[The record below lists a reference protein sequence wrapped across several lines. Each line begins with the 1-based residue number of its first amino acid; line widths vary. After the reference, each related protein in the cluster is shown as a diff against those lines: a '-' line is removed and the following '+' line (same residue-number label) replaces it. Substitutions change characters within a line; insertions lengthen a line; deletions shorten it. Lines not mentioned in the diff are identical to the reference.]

1 MAESKR
7 ILKKKTS
14 LAFDE
19 DVYQILKLVSVYLNR
34 DMTEIIEEA
43 VVMWLIQ
50 NKEKLPNELKP
61 KIDEIGKRF
70 FPQNEINE
78 NKLKEAITTI
88 LALGGASTVIP
99 YTEFLKILGIL
110 DNKEAKEAYEI
121 FKVLLEKV
129 NRLMKE
135 R

>member
-1 MAESKR
+1 MGTEVVESKK
-7 ILKKKTS
+7 ITKKKTT

-19 DVYQILKLVSVYLNR
+19 DVYQVLKLTSVYLNR

-70 FPQNEINE
+70 FP
-78 NKLKEAITTI
+78 
-88 LALGGASTVIP
+88 
-99 YTEFLKILGIL
+99 
-110 DNKEAKEAYEI
+110 AK
-121 FKVLLEKV
+121 
-129 NRLMKE
+129 
-135 R
+135 

>member
-1 MAESKR
+1 MVESKK

-43 VVMWLIQ
+43 VVMWLAQ
-50 NKEKLPNELKP
+50 NKEKLPNELKT

-70 FPQNEINE
+70 FP
-78 NKLKEAITTI
+78 
-88 LALGGASTVIP
+88 
-99 YTEFLKILGIL
+99 
-110 DNKEAKEAYEI
+110 AK
-121 FKVLLEKV
+121 
-129 NRLMKE
+129 
-135 R
+135 

>member
-1 MAESKR
+1 MGTEVVESKK
-7 ILKKKTS
+7 ITKKKTT

-19 DVYQILKLVSVYLNR
+19 DVYQVLKLVSVYLNR

-70 FPQNEINE
+70 FP
-78 NKLKEAITTI
+78 
-88 LALGGASTVIP
+88 
-99 YTEFLKILGIL
+99 
-110 DNKEAKEAYEI
+110 AK
-121 FKVLLEKV
+121 
-129 NRLMKE
+129 
-135 R
+135 